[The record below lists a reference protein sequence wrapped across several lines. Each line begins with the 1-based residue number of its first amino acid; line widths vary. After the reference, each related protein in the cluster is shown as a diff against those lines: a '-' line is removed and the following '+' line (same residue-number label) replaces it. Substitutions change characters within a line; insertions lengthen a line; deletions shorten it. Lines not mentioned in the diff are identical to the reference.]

1 MENKIHNT
9 TVKKGRV
16 NFIDIFILI
25 SVISILVW
33 CVSYYDLL
41 NENQTPPSQSTSEV
55 VSQING
61 KLTYTVVVENWI
73 FNNDEQIDTVHYSS
87 IKNVL
92 TDNISGKIIE
102 FVFEEKIDSNI
113 LQKSET
119 TDDKSEEKGT
129 QGKSTQG
136 KATITIE
143 VDAVYIQ
150 GDGYFVDGRQIL
162 IGNEYPLITKVYLT
176 ENRDSIYKKCVGYCS
191 SLSFVPKEE

>member
-25 SVISILVW
+25 SVIAILVW

-41 NENQTPPSQSTSEV
+41 NENQTPPSQSTSED
-55 VSQING
+55 VSQMNG
-61 KLTYTVVVENWI
+61 KLTYTVVVENLE
-73 FNNDEQIDTVHYSS
+73 FKDSEQLDTVRYSPV
-87 IKNVL
+87 KNVL
-92 TDNISGKIIE
+92 TDNISGKIIG
-102 FVFEEKIDSNI
+102 FVFEEKIDSSI
-113 LQKSET
+113 LQKSEI
-119 TDDKSEEKGT
+119 TDEKSEDKV
-129 QGKSTQG
+129 TQG
-136 KATITIE
+136 KATFTIE

-162 IGNEYPLITKVYLT
+162 IGNEYSLITKVYLT

>member
-25 SVISILVW
+25 SVIAILVW

-41 NENQTPPSQSTSEV
+41 NENQTPPSQSTSED

-61 KLTYTVVVENWI
+61 KLTYTVVVENLE
-73 FNNDEQIDTVHYSS
+73 FKDSEQLDTVRYSPV
-87 IKNVL
+87 KNVL
-92 TDNISGKIIE
+92 TDNISGKIIG
-102 FVFEEKIDSNI
+102 FVFEEKIDSSI
-113 LQKSET
+113 LQKSEI
-119 TDDKSEEKGT
+119 TDEKSEDKV
-129 QGKSTQG
+129 TQG
-136 KATITIE
+136 KATFTIE

-150 GDGYFVDGRQIL
+150 GDGYFVDGKQIL

-176 ENRDSIYKKCVGYCS
+176 KNMDSVYKKCVGYCS
-191 SLSFVPKEE
+191 SLSFVPEEE